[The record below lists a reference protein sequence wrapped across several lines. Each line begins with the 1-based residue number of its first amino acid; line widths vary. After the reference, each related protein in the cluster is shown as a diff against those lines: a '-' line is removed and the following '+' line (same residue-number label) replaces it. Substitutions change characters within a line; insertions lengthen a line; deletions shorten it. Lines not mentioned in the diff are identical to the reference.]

1 MYVQNPRLL
10 DPNRVKCAEC
20 SGKRVRPPSENVILS
35 AIEAAQEPE
44 AEFASIEDRVK
55 QRSKRVKAQKEM
67 QNAQMA
73 SKANWMDSA
82 EKVLMRV
89 FRMHVSEPFRFPVPL
104 DILTDYTNYV
114 EAPMDLDTIRNE
126 LYSYQSPLDVVQRI
140 DMIVDNCIAYNG
152 EDSKYTD
159 GVKHM
164 RSSFSRLWKKE
175 GLPLTDQ
182 DTISDALME
191 KSNPTVDVVPPQV
204 ASHLLVGEPSSDWQR
219 KAGKVL
225 SQISRLEHT
234 EPFLRPVPK
243 DFMNYYEVIRRPM
256 DLGAIKS
263 KLADGRYID
272 PSQLIAD
279 MELIWSNCLKFNQA
293 DAPIIDDCEKTK
305 EAFEKAWVSAKVMIP
320 DATGGAKVEERAVTR
335 TDDWVE
341 QARGVLYRLIN
352 FVPQASWFYD
362 PVDEE
367 DAPGYKDVV
376 KTPMDLQTISEKLQS
391 GKYAAPG
398 NLLADMELI
407 TKNAEAYN
415 GADDEI
421 TEGAHAVA
429 TAFKKYWVNAG
440 LGSANVAFDSPD
452 DWISKATSTI
462 ETVLAHPSSEPF
474 AQPVSERTAP
484 GYSRLIK
491 RPMDF
496 STILFNLQRNSY
508 GSPGQVI
515 DDVAQIFQNCR
526 IYNPPGDEIRAM
538 GSETES
544 IFRKTWE
551 SMGLPVPRKWKKR

>member
-1 MYVQNPRLL
+1 
-10 DPNRVKCAEC
+10 
-20 SGKRVRPPSENVILS
+20 
-35 AIEAAQEPE
+35 
-44 AEFASIEDRVK
+44 
-55 QRSKRVKAQKEM
+55 
-67 QNAQMA
+67 
-73 SKANWMDSA
+73 
-82 EKVLMRV
+82 
-89 FRMHVSEPFRFPVPL
+89 
-104 DILTDYTNYV
+104 
-114 EAPMDLDTIRNE
+114 
-126 LYSYQSPLDVVQRI
+126 
-140 DMIVDNCIAYNG
+140 
-152 EDSKYTD
+152 
-159 GVKHM
+159 
-164 RSSFSRLWKKE
+164 
-175 GLPLTDQ
+175 
-182 DTISDALME
+182 ME
-191 KSNPTVDVVPPQV
+191 KSNPTVVDVVPPQV

-279 MELIWSNCLKFNQA
+279 MELIWSNCLKFNQS

-391 GKYAAPG
+391 GKYPAPG

-429 TAFKKYWVNAG
+429 AAFKKYWVNAG